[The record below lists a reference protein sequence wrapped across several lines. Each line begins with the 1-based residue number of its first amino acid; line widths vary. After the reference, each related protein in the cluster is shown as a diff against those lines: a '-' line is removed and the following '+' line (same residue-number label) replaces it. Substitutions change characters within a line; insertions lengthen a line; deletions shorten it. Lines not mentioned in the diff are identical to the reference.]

1 MNRINSERGRG
12 SALEK
17 ALVILKAITEQPQS
31 IGLPDISARVNLPRQ
46 TVHRV
51 LQQLETAGL
60 VSRDPIRDRF
70 AVGPELTELA
80 FSALYSDNHKVPV
93 RNILQRLV
101 DDVGETCNI
110 GILRGLEYIYV
121 ERIECDWPLR
131 MHLQAGSSIPAH
143 CSSAGKVL
151 LAYLP
156 RELRGKLLRSTELK
170 AMTDHTITDPAALE
184 AACAEIRECGY
195 ALNMEEHV
203 IGLAGVGVPILDG
216 SGRAISALG
225 LHGPIIR
232 VSREHAIELVPRMQ
246 QAAAELA
253 ALWELSGSADAQAE
267 AEG

>member
-1 MNRINSERGRG
+1 MNRANGERGRG

-17 ALVILKAITEQPQS
+17 ALVILKAVTEQPQS
-31 IGLPDISARVNLPRQ
+31 IGLPDISARVDLPRQ

-51 LQQLETAGL
+51 LQQLEAAGL
-60 VSRDPIRDRF
+60 VARDPVRDRF
-70 AVGPELTELA
+70 AVGPQLTELA

-101 DDVGETCNI
+101 DDVRETCNI
-110 GILRGLEYIYV
+110 GVLRGLDYVYV

-156 RELRGKLLRSTELK
+156 PELRGRLLGSAELR
-170 AMTDHTITDPAALE
+170 AMTEQTITDPSALE

-203 IGLAGVGVPILDG
+203 IGLAGVGVPVLDG
-216 SGRAISALG
+216 AGRAVSALG
-225 LHGPIIR
+225 LHGPIVR
-232 VSREHAIELVPRMQ
+232 VSREHAIEMVPRMQ

-253 ALWELSGSADAQAE
+253 ALWELSGPGGAQA
-267 AEG
+267 